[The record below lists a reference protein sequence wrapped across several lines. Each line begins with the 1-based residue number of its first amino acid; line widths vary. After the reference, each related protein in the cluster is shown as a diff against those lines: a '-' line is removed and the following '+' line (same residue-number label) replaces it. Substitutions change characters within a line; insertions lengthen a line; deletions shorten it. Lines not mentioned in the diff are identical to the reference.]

1 VGFTALVIAIR
12 LVVPASAPD
21 STIAA
26 AQRVA
31 TTILR
36 TAGVQPF
43 WVACLP
49 HTPCLHLQVLDK
61 TIALHADTA
70 GYTVTDYAVVS
81 YPAAA
86 VVAESCGEST
96 AVVLGAAMA
105 HELGH
110 LLLPPPSHSQAG
122 IMSPRLTC
130 RELKQAARGELRF
143 TPDQV
148 RALQSD
154 SHHLFTVK

>member
-1 VGFTALVIAIR
+1 VGFTALVIAIQ
-12 LVVPASAPD
+12 LVVPASAPE
-21 STIAA
+21 STVAA
-26 AQRVA
+26 ARQVA
-31 TTILR
+31 TDILQ
-36 TAGVQPF
+36 TAGIQPV
-43 WVACLP
+43 WADCRVR
-49 HTPCLHLQVLDK
+49 TPCLHLQILAK
-61 TIALHADTA
+61 TIPLHGDTA

-86 VVAESCGEST
+86 AAAMSCGESV

-110 LLLPPPSHSQAG
+110 LLLPPPSHSPTG

-130 RELKQAARGELRF
+130 RELTLAARGELRF

-148 RALQSD
+148 RTLRFAK
-154 SHHLFTVK
+154 HR